1 MELCYGTPE
10 SMFGFMLIKSLD
22 LNVCS
27 CFFACFC
34 CNYNTFTLFFLF
46 IVATCTCLP
55 SLHLWN
61 KYIIVTLGSSYH
73 WRRQEKL
80 DHSSTKMNHAEKVF
94 NPLHHPSDIQTAF
107 TRFVRKFGYTYN
119 GENRT
124 VPTAIVNTPA
134 TAAITNAS
142 ADWKKKDKAK
152 LFYHKQFLKSFWMTT
167 RWLCPKLKELT

>member
-1 MELCYGTPE
+1 M
-10 SMFGFMLIKSLD
+10 
-22 LNVCS
+22 
-27 CFFACFC
+27 
-34 CNYNTFTLFFLF
+34 
-46 IVATCTCLP
+46 
-55 SLHLWN
+55 HLWN

-94 NPLHHPSDIQTAF
+94 NPRHHPSDIQTAF
-107 TRFVRKFGYTYN
+107 TRFVKKFGYTYN

-142 ADWKKKDKAK
+142 ADWKEKDKAK
-152 LFYHKQFLKSFWMTT
+152 LFLSRAVSEEFLDDYEAAVSEAERTDIKFDDLVTKMKDRYAPTSNKVMNHYKFHRIVQNASETFDDFT
-167 RWLCPKLKELT
+167 HRVKADALL